1 MKTTPQGFLQL
12 LAALFALWLG
22 ARPALAME
30 LPRAAPV
37 PGGVALVALPPQ
49 ATAEASFNGKPV
61 LVVTREGRRTA
72 VVGLPLGLRPGTH
85 RLKLRSASGDM
96 LTQTFQVEAKH
107 YQEQH
112 ITIKDKRKVTPEKR
126 DMKRIVREQRQIKQA
141 LAHWDPRMPDSLR
154 FSLPVEGPV
163 SSPFGLRRFFNEQA
177 RKPHSGLDLAAPQ
190 GTPVRAPA
198 GGRISDTGDFF
209 FNGNTVFIDHGQGLV
224 TLYCHL
230 SRIDVKPGQQVRPGE
245 IIGLVGQTGRVT
257 GPHLHWGV
265 SLNDAR
271 VDPTLFLATP
281 LTGDAK

>member
-1 MKTTPQGFLQL
+1 MKKTGQISLY
-12 LAALFALWLG
+12 LAATLIGIWL
-22 ARPALAME
+22 AAPAAAME
-30 LPRAAPV
+30 LPRAEAV
-37 PGGVALVALPPQ
+37 PGGVALVTLPGDDI
-49 ATAEASFNGKPV
+49 TAASFNGKPV
-61 LVVTREGRRTA
+61 LIVTAGDRRTA
-72 VVGLPLGLRPGTH
+72 VVGLPLGLRPGSH
-85 RLKLRSASGDM
+85 RLKLHTAAGDVIS
-96 LTQTFQVEAKH
+96 QAFKVADKH

-126 DMKRIVREQRQIKQA
+126 DMKRILREQRQIKWA
-141 LAHWDPRMPDSLR
+141 LANWDPDMPENLR
-154 FSLPVEGPV
+154 FRLPVEGPV

-209 FNGNTVFIDHGQGLV
+209 FNGNTVFIDHGHGLV
-224 TLYCHL
+224 TMYCHL
-230 SRIDVKPGQQVRPGE
+230 SRIDVKPGQQVRPGD
-245 IIGLVGQTGRVT
+245 IIGLVGKTGRVT

-281 LTGDAK
+281 VTSGAH